1 MRTWDKRRAPRT
13 LARMVPVRHIRLAD
27 NSVYLLE
34 AGGERLLIDTG
45 PDYRGSREA
54 LAAALEGVRPSLVVA
69 THGHLDH
76 AGLGGWW
83 QAQGASVAIHQED
96 LHYTSGHQLDEGE
109 LAALEAYVRGCG
121 APREI
126 VDEAV
131 ATLAA
136 RRAWTQMARERG
148 GAYPAS
154 GRDHRWPSGL
164 RYEPF
169 APARLLA
176 DAATE
181 VAPGVFAVASPG
193 HTPGNMVVWVPSER
207 WLFSGDQLL
216 PEITPIPAIQS
227 YRAHPGAPWR
237 FRSLPRFLDSL
248 AGIRES
254 GATRCFPGH
263 GEPFDHVNAV
273 IDANLQQAEQRTERV
288 REALI
293 ERGGG
298 TVWELAEA
306 IYPRAVRR
314 RFWQIISTI
323 QGHLDVLEEQGR
335 AASDDG
341 RWVVT

>member
-1 MRTWDKRRAPRT
+1 
-13 LARMVPVRHIRLAD
+13 
-27 NSVYLLE
+27 
-34 AGGERLLIDTG
+34 
-45 PDYRGSREA
+45 
-54 LAAALEGVRPSLVVA
+54 
-69 THGHLDH
+69 
-76 AGLGGWW
+76 
-83 QAQGASVAIHQED
+83 
-96 LHYTSGHQLDEGE
+96 
-109 LAALEAYVRGCG
+109 
-121 APREI
+121 

-136 RRAWTQMARERG
+136 RRAWTEMAREPG

-154 GRDHRWPSGL
+154 GRDRRWPSGL

-169 APARLLA
+169 TAARPLA
-176 DAATE
+176 EPLTE
-181 VAPGVFAVASPG
+181 VTPGVFAVASPG
-193 HTPGNMVVWVPSER
+193 HTPGNLVVWVPSEG

-216 PEITPIPAIQS
+216 PEITPIPAIQG

-237 FRSLPRFLDSL
+237 FRSLPRFLGSL
-248 AGIRES
+248 ARIRES

-263 GEPFDHVNAV
+263 GEPFDNVNAV
-273 IDANLQQAEQRTERV
+273 IDANLLQAEQRTERV

-298 TVWELAEA
+298 TVWDLAEA

-335 AASDDG
+335 AVTEAG
-341 RWVVT
+341 RWFAV